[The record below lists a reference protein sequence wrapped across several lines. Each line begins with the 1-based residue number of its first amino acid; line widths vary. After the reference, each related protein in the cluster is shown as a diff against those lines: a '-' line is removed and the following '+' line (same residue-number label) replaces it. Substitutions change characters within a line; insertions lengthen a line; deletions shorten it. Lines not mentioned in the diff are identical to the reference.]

1 MKGEMIVAKDTI
13 NTEIIMAVD
22 NGSSHIKAVWD
33 DLSQTFQFPNI
44 VSQPFAETTPLQ
56 DIGDPLDF
64 LDVTITSPAIQ
75 EVQYRHVYVGNRAIA
90 DSGVVHEV
98 VGAKAAQKKAER
110 PETIVTLLTATAYA
124 VAKKE
129 EARIRKGSK
138 IQAKVYLGTGL
149 PISEYLTF
157 KDAFADKLTGL
168 HTVQFEKTPVFG
180 GVTVELNIELPEGV
194 QIDGVSA
201 VYDMEATG
209 KTKMS
214 QRSFGVADI
223 GGVDLDICFFKND
236 LQLDVLKPYAAKIG
250 LNDVLDQIR
259 KEINS
264 KHTDLIRTTADLVRR
279 LVEKNYEVRRR
290 GKIVVDLRDFVEKP
304 LRTLAERAY
313 DSMLSAWDT
322 ADYATEFWFV
332 GGGSLIL
339 APYIKDI
346 NDLREKAT
354 IYFDDG
360 AYSQFR
366 NARGAFVVVKESVT
380 QQRESAA
387 TLEE

>member
-1 MKGEMIVAKDTI
+1 MSVAKDTLH
-13 NTEIIMAVD
+13 TEIILAVD

-33 DLSQTFQFPNI
+33 DISQTFQFPNI

-75 EVQYRHVYVGNRAIA
+75 DPQFRHVYVGNRAIV

-110 PETIVTLLTATAYA
+110 PETLVTLLTAAAYA

-129 EARIRKGSK
+129 EAMIRQGAQRIH
-138 IQAKVYLGTGL
+138 AKVYLGTGL
-149 PISEYLTF
+149 PVGEYLAY
-157 KDAFADKLTGL
+157 KDSFADKLTGL

-214 QRSFGVADI
+214 QRSFGIADI

-236 LQLDVLKPYAAKIG
+236 LQLDVLKPFAAKIG
-250 LNDVLDQIR
+250 LNDVLDHIR

-264 KHTDLIRTTADLVRR
+264 KHTDLIKNTADLVRR
-279 LVEKNYEVRRR
+279 LVAKDYEVRRR
-290 GKIVVDLRDFVEKP
+290 GKVVVDLREFVEKP
-304 LRTLAERAY
+304 LRAIAERAY
-313 DSMLSAWDT
+313 DTMLNAWDT

-346 NDLREKAT
+346 NDVREKAA
-354 IYFDDG
+354 IFFDDE

-366 NARGAFVVVKESVT
+366 NARGAFVVVKESIA

-387 TLEE
+387 TRE